1 VSANYKRFIAYVI
14 CLLLSIIIGGVAALV
29 VCLLGAPALA
39 VAGAGA
45 FGLLGVLGVGVKV
58 IGPFD
63 FISDNAPPT
72 GPQ

>member
-1 VSANYKRFIAYVI
+1 VSANSKRLIAYVF
-14 CLLLSIIIGGVAALV
+14 CLLLSIIVGGVAALV

-45 FGLLGVLGVGVKV
+45 FSLLGVMGVGVKV